1 MCRPPWT
8 KRNKSP
14 VVGFTTSIR
23 IIRVNHGDVSRRAL
37 GRFLAPDHIAFRHG
51 PRCVYGPPTS
61 SQLVSRI
68 SFFSP
73 PLFSRSYSPLHCT
86 ALPSLYFSLHLH
98 FITSRFFLPPYLV
111 HESIRFHMR
120 WLWANLLKR
129 LMLEVSGEYFKLSCF
144 FFIISDSYLF
154 YVSLFQIII
163 RRRIASI
170 LKFSIII
177 IRVRKILSLVL
188 LNF

>member
-1 MCRPPWT
+1 MYRDVPLVGSWPWPYRFSSWPEVCLRT
-8 KRNKSP
+8 TDVVAISKSD
-14 VVGFTTSIR
+14 I
-23 IIRVNHGDVSRRAL
+23 L
-37 GRFLAPDHIAFRHG
+37 
-51 PRCVYGPPTS
+51 
-61 SQLVSRI
+61 
-68 SFFSP
+68 FFP